1 MNFKKHMINGTSSTL
16 SMIALVG
23 GMTMFAGQAHAWG
36 DREQGIL
43 TGIIGTLIIQD
54 INRGHSQPRYPQQQP
69 QVIYQQPAPVYNN
82 NTTVIIQDSAW
93 SSTRVCSEEI
103 VNSGGGVRSTIQRN
117 CAGRV
122 VGVIDYKRY

>member
-1 MNFKKHMINGTSSTL
+1 MGLLILKEVFRPYPQH
-16 SMIALVG
+16 APQHG
-23 GMTMFAGQAHAWG
+23 GQV
-36 DREQGIL
+36 
-43 TGIIGTLIIQD
+43 IIQ
-54 INRGHSQPRYPQQQP
+54 QAP
-69 QVIYQQPAPVYNN
+69 PVYQN

-93 SSTRVCSEEI
+93 ASDRVCSEEI

>member
-1 MNFKKHMINGTSSTL
+1 MKKFLISTASNAL
-16 SMIALVG
+16 SATALAGAV
-23 GMTMFAGQAHAWG
+23 MFFAAAPAHAWG

-54 INRGHSQPRYPQQQP
+54 INRGQSTTHYPQQQ
-69 QVIYQQPAPVYNN
+69 QVIVQQPPVVHN

-93 SSTRVCSEEI
+93 ASTRVCSEEI

>member
-1 MNFKKHMINGTSSTL
+1 MNIKKHLVNTTSNTL

-36 DREQGIL
+36 DREQGIV
-43 TGIIGTLIIQD
+43 TGIFGTLLLQ
-54 INRGHSQPRYPQQQP
+54 NLNGNHGHTTQQQHN
-69 QVIYQQPAPVYNN
+69 YQQAAPVYNN

-93 SSTRVCSEEI
+93 ASTRVCSEEI

>member
-1 MNFKKHMINGTSSTL
+1 MKKILATVAVIGAMASSPA
-16 SMIALVG
+16 M
-23 GMTMFAGQAHAWG
+23 AWG

-43 TGIIGTLIIQD
+43 TGVIGTIILQD
-54 INRGHSQPRYPQQQP
+54 IYGNRNHGHVQQQP
-69 QVIYQQPAPVYNN
+69 QVIVQQPAPVYQN

-93 SSTRVCSEEI
+93 SSSRVCSEEI
-103 VNSGGGVRSTIQRN
+103 VNSGNGVRSTIQRN

>member
-1 MNFKKHMINGTSSTL
+1 MNIKKHLVNTTSNTL

-54 INRGHSQPRYPQQQP
+54 INRGGNNRQHYPQQQHN
-69 QVIYQQPAPVYNN
+69 YQQAAPVYNN

-93 SSTRVCSEEI
+93 ASTRVCSEEI

>member
-1 MNFKKHMINGTSSTL
+1 MNIKKHLVNTTSNTL

-36 DREQGIL
+36 DREQGIV
-43 TGIIGTLIIQD
+43 TGIFGTLLLQ
-54 INRGHSQPRYPQQQP
+54 NLNGNHGHTTQQQHT
-69 QVIYQQPAPVYNN
+69 YQQAAPVYNN

-93 SSTRVCSEEI
+93 ASTRVCSEEI

>member
-1 MNFKKHMINGTSSTL
+1 MKKILATAAV
-16 SMIALVG
+16 IA
-23 GMTMFAGQAHAWG
+23 MTATTQAHAWG

-54 INRGHSQPRYPQQQP
+54 INRGQSTTHYPQQQP
-69 QVIYQQPAPVYNN
+69 VIVQQPPVVHN

-93 SSTRVCSEEI
+93 ASTRVCSEEI
-103 VNSGGGVRSTIQRN
+103 VNSGNGVRSTIQRN
-117 CAGRV
+117 CAGRI

>member
-1 MNFKKHMINGTSSTL
+1 MKKAIATL
-16 SMIALVG
+16 AIALTTVTSVPAKAGDIHDFVG
-23 GMTMFAGQAHAWG
+23 GAMGLLILKEVFRPYPSHGHTGGQ
-36 DREQGIL
+36 QV
-43 TGIIGTLIIQD
+43 II
-54 INRGHSQPRYPQQQP
+54 QQQP
-69 QVIYQQPAPVYNN
+69 PVYQN

-93 SSTRVCSEEI
+93 ASDRVCSEEI

>member
-1 MNFKKHMINGTSSTL
+1 MKKILATAAVIGAMASTPA
-16 SMIALVG
+16 M
-23 GMTMFAGQAHAWG
+23 AWG

-54 INRGHSQPRYPQQQP
+54 INRGHSQPHYPQQQP
-69 QVIYQQPAPVYNN
+69 VIVQQPPVVHN

-93 SSTRVCSEEI
+93 ASTRVCSEEI

-122 VGVIDYKRY
+122 LGVIDYKRF